1 MQPFLSAD
9 FRLQTEMSRRPYHDY
24 GYNQPIFGCDMERGE
39 LPNDLEL
46 IGKTVADICYNNA
59 LDYFG
64 IALDYK
70 EGV

>member
-1 MQPFLSAD
+1 
-9 FRLQTEMSRRPYHDY
+9 MSRRLYHDY
-24 GYNQPIFGCDMERGE
+24 GKNQPIFGCDMERGE

-46 IGKTVADICYNNA
+46 IGQIVADICYNNA

-64 IALDYK
+64 ITLDQK